1 MKPEK
6 NKNILPS
13 MSFVIKQTMQKDKK
27 IFFYS
32 FLSVPFQVL
41 DRLVDV
47 YLVAIIVDLVVGGLE
62 KKLLYVTLAIALY
75 KLFAELVQRYS
86 EWQLSTRNY
95 RTKMKFISKFASKYM
110 QTDFAT
116 MESTE
121 GKDMARRAR
130 NAMAGVDYREK
141 SAVETV
147 FIQSAALVGNFCG
160 LFVYA
165 GIIAVL
171 NPLIIVLLVLTS
183 GIDYLLQRY
192 LVQYDQKDKGRYIP
206 LERRLWYLVKEMR
219 DLGAAKD
226 IRLYGM
232 MGWIRQVFGEN
243 LKARMKL
250 HTKRSRYQYAF
261 VVVINVINTVFTGF
275 IYYYLITRY
284 LNGGIDISG
293 FIVYFG
299 LITGFN
305 TWLMSVITNTEELHR
320 ILLNIEDLRGFI
332 EVPDRTRQEA
342 EFAAT
347 DPVNSIRFENV
358 TFGYQEG
365 QSVIKDMNFYV
376 EPGEKIAIVGLNGA
390 GKTTMIKLLCGLYE
404 SGEGKVYIDG
414 RDVQTFGK
422 EELFEKI
429 AVVFQ
434 DIYLLPTSIE
444 RNITLTDKADQQRLQ
459 KVLELSGLQKKV
471 DILPD
476 KEKTVLVKSVLE
488 EAIDLSGGE
497 IQKLAFA
504 RALYKGGEIFV
515 LDEPTAKL
523 DPLAENE
530 MYLKYNELTKG
541 KTSIFISHRLSST
554 RFCDRIFYLENG
566 KIIESGTHDALMA
579 MGGAYAKMFETQSRY
594 YKEQEAAPYESMD

>member
-1 MKPEK
+1 MKPGK
-6 NKNILPS
+6 NKKILPS
-13 MSFVIKQTMQKDKK
+13 MSFVIRQTMQNDKK

-47 YLVAIIVDLVVGGLE
+47 YLVAIIVDLVVDGLE

-192 LVQYDQKDKGRYIP
+192 LVQYDQKDKVRYIP

-342 EFAAT
+342 EFTAT

-404 SGEGKVYIDG
+404 PGAGKVFIDG
-414 RDVQTFGK
+414 RDVQTFEKG
-422 EELFEKI
+422 ELLEKI

-444 RNITLTDKADQQRLQ
+444 RNIALSDRADQPRLH

-471 DILPD
+471 DILPE

-497 IQKLAFA
+497 IQKLALA

-579 MGGAYAKMFETQSRY
+579 LGGAYAKMFETQSRY

>member
-6 NKNILPS
+6 HKNILPS
-13 MSFVIKQTMQKDKK
+13 MSFVIRQIMQNDKK
-27 IFFYS
+27 VFFYS

-62 KKLLYVTLAIALY
+62 QQLLYVTLAIALY

-95 RTKMKFISKFASKYM
+95 RTKMRFISKFASKYM

-147 FIQSAALVGNFCG
+147 FIQSAALIGNFCG

-183 GIDYLLQRY
+183 GIDYMLQRY
-192 LVQYDQKDKGRYIP
+192 LVQYDQKDKVRYIP

-250 HTKRSRYQYAF
+250 HVRRSRYQYAF

-275 IYYYLITRY
+275 IYYYLINRY
-284 LNGGIDISG
+284 LSGGIDISG

-305 TWLMSVITNTEELHR
+305 TWLMSVITNTEEVHR

-332 EVPDRTRQEA
+332 DVPERTRADAEA
-342 EFAAT
+342 VAK

-358 TFGYQEG
+358 SFGYQEG

-404 SGEGKVYIDG
+404 PGAGKVYIDG
-414 RDVQTFGK
+414 CDVQNFGK

-471 DILPD
+471 DILPE

-497 IQKLAFA
+497 IQKLALA

-566 KIIESGTHDALMA
+566 KIIESGTHDVLMA

-594 YKEQEAAPYESMD
+594 YKEQEEAPYESMD